1 MPPVSV
7 FLFES
12 IVLVAKATSC
22 YGNIMCARAHT
33 HTLMSTGKGQMTSLS
48 SLKFQNRNVGR
59 SVCAH
64 AILCVQRLSHW
75 DNVKGR
81 FYVTLK
87 VSYFPFDGQTEEVS
101 PDLAIC
107 CLNRVVVG
115 LLTMVGHLKI
125 KPPYVVV
132 FLLGFFSTYL
142 YVFKPTFQ

>member
-1 MPPVSV
+1 
-7 FLFES
+7 
-12 IVLVAKATSC
+12 
-22 YGNIMCARAHT
+22 
-33 HTLMSTGKGQMTSLS
+33 MTSLS

-87 VSYFPFDGQTEEVS
+87 VSYFPFDGQREEDS
-101 PDLAIC
+101 PDLAFC

-115 LLTMVGHLKI
+115 LTRVGHLKF
-125 KPPYVVV
+125 KAPYVVV
-132 FLLGFFSTYL
+132 F
-142 YVFKPTFQ
+142 